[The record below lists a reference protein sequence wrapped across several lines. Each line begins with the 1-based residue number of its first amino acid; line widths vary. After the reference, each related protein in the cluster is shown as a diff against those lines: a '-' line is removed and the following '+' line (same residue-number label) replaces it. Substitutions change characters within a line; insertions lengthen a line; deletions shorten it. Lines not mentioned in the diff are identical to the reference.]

1 MRRAAFAVV
10 AVSVGALLGGCSHKI
25 PYVRDTL
32 SPPTPP
38 FPEPQQ
44 ILQRLILIGDAGA
57 PALRGEPVLELLRD
71 TVSQLPAKTVVVFLG
86 DNIYPRGLP
95 FADAD
100 GRAEAEAALNAQIA
114 AVDGARGIFV
124 PGNHDWENSYAG
136 GLSAILR
143 QGAYLAEH
151 DGVELSP
158 AGGCAGPT
166 VHELNSLRLIALDTQ
181 WWLHG
186 HDRGVGCR
194 AADSV
199 AVKDSLVAL
208 LEVPDGREVVVVGHH
223 PLVSRGPH
231 DGFHTVGEWI
241 FPSLMA
247 DNWMRWILLPLPA
260 LGPLVRWA
268 VRSDQDFGS
277 TGNRSL
283 REQLAAALATSPPL
297 AYAAG
302 HEHSLQVFEGD
313 PIASLL
319 LVSGLG
325 SQVKGTPV
333 GDESRTLFAQSKPG
347 FMVLDVLED
356 EVMLRVMGPEAGGPV
371 FWHRV
376 PRRHGRP

>member
-1 MRRAAFAVV
+1 VV
-10 AVSVGALLGGCSHKI
+10 LGGCSHKA
-25 PYVRDTL
+25 PYLRDAL
-32 SPPTPP
+32 SPPQRPSLDSG
-38 FPEPQQ
+38 E

-57 PALRGEPVLELLRD
+57 PALDGEPVLELLRD
-71 TVSQLPAKTVVVFLG
+71 TVSSLPSKTVVVFLG

-95 FADAD
+95 FPDAD
-100 GRAEAEAALNAQIA
+100 VRVEAEAALNAQVA

-143 QGAYLAEH
+143 QGIYLAERE
-151 DGVELSP
+151 GVEISP
-158 AGGCAGPT
+158 TQGCAGPA
-166 VHELNSLRLIALDTQ
+166 VHELNGLRLIALDTQ
-181 WWLHG
+181 WWLHE
-186 HDRGVGCR
+186 HDRGVACR

-199 AVKDSLVAL
+199 AVKDSLIAL
-208 LEVPDGREVVVVGHH
+208 LDVPDDREVVVVGHH

-231 DGFHTVGEWI
+231 DGFHTAGEWI

-247 DNWMRWILLPLPA
+247 DNWLRWILLPLPA
-260 LGPLVRWA
+260 MGPLVRWA

-302 HEHSLQVFEGD
+302 HEHSLQVFEGG

-333 GDESRTLFAQSKPG
+333 GDEDRTLFAQSKPG

-356 EVMLRVMGPEAGGPV
+356 EVLLRVMGPASDEPV
-371 FWHRV
+371 FWRSL
-376 PRRHGRP
+376 PRRRAQR